1 MCTRDKR
8 VQKKDY
14 EPAARIKSSS
24 TDYIKIRIE
33 TDKMNTLLESARQ
46 IGQLWQLAIPALVI
60 LIVIPS
66 YLFLKKQK
74 AERPDEPE
82 EEEFTG

>member
-1 MCTRDKR
+1 
-8 VQKKDY
+8 
-14 EPAARIKSSS
+14 
-24 TDYIKIRIE
+24 
-33 TDKMNTLLESARQ
+33 MNTLLESARQ